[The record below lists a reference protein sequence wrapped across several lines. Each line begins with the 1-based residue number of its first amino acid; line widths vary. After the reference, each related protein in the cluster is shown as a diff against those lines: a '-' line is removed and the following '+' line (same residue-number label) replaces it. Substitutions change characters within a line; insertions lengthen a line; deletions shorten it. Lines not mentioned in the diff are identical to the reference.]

1 MTQIKR
7 NAIVRTQVVRKSVTL
22 GPSQPNP
29 LVQILKLQNFKSK
42 CLEIATRD
50 TVNNSSSTFLSS
62 DSIKADGILPVQ
74 TGWSRSGGISL
85 VSINKV
91 GPPPPL
97 SSLWPRKHKWIP
109 TPAQQVSVA
118 EDEPSLGITH
128 LTSITP
134 SNLLCRVFLHLSP
147 NVLERSMKKKT
158 CVYLILSNLF
168 LR

>member
-29 LVQILKLQNFKSK
+29 LVQILKLQNFKSN
-42 CLEIATRD
+42 CLEIATRN

-62 DSIKADGILPVQ
+62 DSMKADGIIPVQ
-74 TGWSRSGGISL
+74 TRWSRSGGISL

-97 SSLWPRKHKWIP
+97 SSLWPRKHKWMA
-109 TPAQQVSVA
+109 TPVEQVSVA
-118 EDEPSLGITH
+118 TDEPSLRITH
-128 LTSITP
+128 ITSITP
-134 SNLLCRVFLHLSP
+134 SNLLYRVFLCLP
-147 NVLERSMKKKT
+147 PECFGEANEENT
-158 CVYLILSNLF
+158 CVYLILFNLF